1 MLYLYREVLLSS
13 FLRGRWPFLPFLG
26 PTRDRRVALEER
38 NFNGFLFFPPV
49 DPELPRKK
57 GSADTV
63 LQGVHK
69 LCWDQVFFLLRS
81 KRRRRTVYGFGKS
94 SSSSCRRR
102 EGKMRTRRSPS
113 TSLKSADPFFLAII
127 ITNLVTGNTEETLC
141 ETKKCYSTYER
152 WFSANDVEFSPCDP
166 FPN

>member
-1 MLYLYREVLLSS
+1 M
-13 FLRGRWPFLPFLG
+13 
-26 PTRDRRVALEER
+26 A
-38 NFNGFLFFPPV
+38 FFFFSV

-57 GSADTV
+57 GSVDTV

-69 LCWDQVFFLLRS
+69 LCRDQVFFLVRGT
-81 KRRRRTVYGFGKS
+81 RRRRTTMYGFGKS

-113 TSLKSADPFFLAII
+113 TSLKSADPFFLAIK
-127 ITNLVTGNTEETLC
+127 ITDLVTGNTEETLC